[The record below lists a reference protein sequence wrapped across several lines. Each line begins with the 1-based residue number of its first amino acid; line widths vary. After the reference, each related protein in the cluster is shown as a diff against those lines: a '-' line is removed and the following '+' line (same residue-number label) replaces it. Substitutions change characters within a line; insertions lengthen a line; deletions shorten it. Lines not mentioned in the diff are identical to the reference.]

1 MRRLRAQAGFTL
13 AETLIVSTLFLVV
26 LTATLTAVATYNRVN
41 TKDQKHNDQV
51 DRSRRG
57 VDRGM
62 RQLRN
67 LARRIDA
74 PVIARADASDFVFQ
88 TSDPQRTWVRYCL
101 QTRTDGKTWLW
112 ALTTPGSVTTAM
124 SGACPGTGWTRMDA
138 VATNVT
144 NLANNRNF
152 PLFAYSCVKGA
163 PMTCPSSPA
172 DYGRI
177 RTVAMDLLIDD
188 NLAREPKE
196 ARVSS
201 AIYLRNQNEPPI
213 AAFTSRPAGTRAII
227 LNASASYDAEGRNLR
242 FLWFRAPAPTFT
254 CDDAPVAAPLLW
266 QGVTMTYTFPAS
278 DGASGT
284 SKTMELVVCDPG
296 GLQARTTASVVIP

>member
-1 MRRLRAQAGFTL
+1 
-13 AETLIVSTLFLVV
+13 
-26 LTATLTAVATYNRVN
+26 
-41 TKDQKHNDQV
+41 
-51 DRSRRG
+51 
-57 VDRGM
+57 M

-67 LARRIDA
+67 LARRIDV
-74 PVIARADASDFVFQ
+74 PVISRANPGDFIFQ

-101 QTRTDGKTWLW
+101 QTRTDGRIWLW
-112 ALTTPGSVTTAM
+112 ALTTPGSVSAAM
-124 SGACPGTGWTRMDA
+124 SGTCPGTGWTRMDA

-152 PLFAYSCVKGA
+152 PLFSYQCVKGA
-163 PMTCPSSPA
+163 PVTCPAGAA

-177 RTVAMDLLIDD
+177 RTVAMDLLLDD
-188 NLAREPKE
+188 NLARDPKE

-201 AIYLRNQNEPPI
+201 AIYLRNQNEPPV

-227 LNASASYDAEGRNLR
+227 LNASSSYDAEGRNMR
-242 FLWFRAPAPTFT
+242 FLWFKAPAPTFT
-254 CDDAPVAAPLLW
+254 CDDPPVAAPLLW
-266 QGVTMTYTFPAS
+266 QGVTMTYTFPQS

-296 GLQARTTASVVIP
+296 GLQARVTASVMIP